1 MRTIINRLLPNLTSE
16 NYQEDFQNLN
26 IDSIDL
32 VSMRVDIENKLGK
45 MIPNVEWLSF
55 KSLNDI
61 LNYTEKT
68 HRQNSENVVLKNSE
82 KIIRKQNF
90 INMPQMCLE
99 ALSENWLFKEAGS
112 AHWDLLCEGLETS
125 SSELKDDIGNRLYA
139 TFVRIR
145 TNGSGNL
152 SDFQENERYEFES
165 KLSRFGMGM
174 FFSNIDFKSEKNNI
188 KIDMMTSF
196 SVRKSTGDNKSLAKS
211 QPTMESCNIPQVSEF
226 PVFGNEYRLIKKGD
240 LKTFFFKDYIFN
252 ITEKELF
259 SFEYSINPY
268 YDLNGVGLLYFAAYP
283 IINDFCEFQYFKSI
297 ENEEKWEE
305 NYCTLFRD
313 VMYYA
318 NCDSRDKIK
327 YILNSVENLSDNK
340 VKLCSTLFRK
350 SDGLI
355 MARIFTIKQK
365 RSSQTLLLI

>member
-1 MRTIINRLLPNLTSE
+1 MKDLIHKLLPDLTAE
-16 NYQEDFQNLN
+16 NYSEDFHNLN

-32 VSMRVDIENKLGK
+32 VSLRVETENKLGK
-45 MIPNVEWLSF
+45 MIPNLDWLSF
-55 KSLNDI
+55 KTLNDI
-61 LNYTEKT
+61 LKYCEKET
-68 HRQNSENVVLKNSE
+68 PSN
-82 KIIRKQNF
+82 KQKTDLETVTAINQKENF

-112 AHWDLLCEGLETS
+112 LHWDLLCEGLGTS
-125 SSELKDDIGNRLYA
+125 SADLKDDIGNRLYA

-145 TNGSGNL
+145 IDGSGNL
-152 SDFQENERYEFES
+152 SNFQENKPYEFDS

-174 FFSNIDFKSEKNNI
+174 FFSNTNFKSENNSI

-211 QPTMESCNIPQVSEF
+211 QPTMESCNIPQVAEF

-240 LKTFFFKDYIFN
+240 LKTFFYKDYIFN
-252 ITEKELF
+252 LSNEELF
-259 SFEYSINPY
+259 SFNYSLNPY
-268 YDLNGVGLLYFAAYP
+268 YDLNGVGLLYFASYP
-283 IINDFCEFQYFKSI
+283 IINDFCELQYFNSL
-297 ENEEKWEE
+297 ENQEKWEE

-327 YILNSVENLSDNK
+327 YVLNSVDYLAEGK
-340 VKLCSTLFRK
+340 VKLCSTLFRE
-350 SDGLI
+350 SDGKM
-355 MARIFTIKQK
+355 MARLFTIKQK
-365 RSSQTLLLI
+365 RNA

>member
-1 MRTIINRLLPNLTSE
+1 MRTIINRLLPNLTTE
-16 NYQEDFQNLN
+16 NYSDDFQNLN

-45 MIPNVEWLSF
+45 MIPNVDWLSF

-61 LNYTEKT
+61 LNYAEKSAPQNYEKAVLRNTEKAV
-68 HRQNSENVVLKNSE
+68 E
-82 KIIRKQNF
+82 KQNF

-112 AHWDLLCEGLETS
+112 AHWDLLCEGLGTS
-125 SSELKDDIGNRLYA
+125 SSELKDDLGNRLYA

-145 TNGSGNL
+145 TDGSRNL
-152 SDFQENERYEFES
+152 SDFQENDPYKFNA

-174 FFSNIDFKSEKNNI
+174 FFSNTNFQSENNSI

-211 QPTMESCNIPQVSEF
+211 QPTMEFCNIPQVSEF

-240 LKTFFFKDYIFN
+240 LKTFFYKDYIFN
-252 ITEKELF
+252 ISETEIF
-259 SFEYSINPY
+259 SFKYSLNPY
-268 YDLNGVGLLYFAAYP
+268 YDLNGVGLLYFASYP
-283 IINDFCEFQYFKSI
+283 IINDFCELQYFNSLGK
-297 ENEEKWEE
+297 EEKWEE

-318 NCDSRDKIK
+318 NCGSRDKII
-327 YILNSVENLSDNK
+327 YILNSVDYLADDK
-340 VKLCSTLFRK
+340 VKLCSTLFRE
-350 SDGLI
+350 SDGKM
-355 MARIFTIKQK
+355 MARLFTIKQK
-365 RSSQTLLLI
+365 RTA

>member
-1 MRTIINRLLPNLTSE
+1 MKNIIERILPNLSAE
-16 NYQEDFQNLN
+16 NYNEDFQNLN

-45 MIPNVEWLSF
+45 MIPNFDWLSF

-61 LNYTEKT
+61 LKYAEKSGA
-68 HRQNSENVVLKNSE
+68 QISEISVLKTIE
-82 KIIRKQNF
+82 KAVKKQNF

-112 AHWDLLCEGLETS
+112 EHWDLLCDGLGTS

-145 TNGSGNL
+145 IDGTGNL
-152 SDFQENERYEFES
+152 SEFRENDPYEFDA

-174 FFSNIDFKSEKNNI
+174 FFSNTNFKSENKSI

-211 QPTMESCNIPQVSEF
+211 QPTMETCNIPQVAEF
-226 PVFGNEYRLIKKGD
+226 PIFGNEYRLIKKRD
-240 LKTFFFKDYIFN
+240 LKTFFYKDYIFN
-252 ITEKELF
+252 ISETELF
-259 SFEYSINPY
+259 SFKYSLNPY
-268 YDLNGVGLLYFAAYP
+268 YDLNGVGLLYFASYP
-283 IINDFCEFQYFKSI
+283 IINDFCELQYFGSL

-327 YILNSVENLSDNK
+327 YVLNSVDYLSDNK
-340 VKLCSTLFRK
+340 VKLCSTLFRE
-350 SDGLI
+350 SDGKM
-355 MARIFTIKQK
+355 MAKLFTIKQK
-365 RSSQTLLLI
+365 RTV